1 MSTVK
6 NLNPDNFL
14 LAINTALSSSYV
26 SLEDAWLAFLQDALT
41 SSSEDVTQLELEWL
55 ESLTSLGSASIEDQ
69 WFYYMKTTKSS
80 SSLSIP
86 DMLEERLIAGDLFT

>member
-1 MSTVK
+1 MSIVK
-6 NLNPDNFL
+6 NLNPDRFL
-14 LAINTALSSSYV
+14 SAINTSLSSSYI

-41 SSSEDVTQLELEWL
+41 SSSEDATQLELEWL
-55 ESLTSLGSASIEDQ
+55 ESLTTLGSVSIEDQ

-80 SSLSIP
+80 TNLSIP